1 MTSSY
6 WINNILL
13 ILSIE
18 FKIIYQIFKIILQEI
33 MSMNLKMP
41 INIQLIKKIPN
52 NLKMKKKKTQMNQ
65 KKNQIIFMNSFK
77 IVIKKNLKIEE
88 PLDKL

>member
-6 WINNILL
+6 WINKILL

-18 FKIIYQIFKIILQEI
+18 FKIIYQIFKIILQEL

-52 NLKMKKKKTQMNQ
+52 NLKIKKKKTQMNQ
-65 KKNQIIFMNSFK
+65 KTNLIIFINSFK

>member
-18 FKIIYQIFKIILQEI
+18 FKIINQIIKIILQEI

-65 KKNQIIFMNSFK
+65 KTNLIIFMNSFK